1 MENSKD
7 LFVKAFLEA
16 EKLDNAQLK
25 KEEDIEWS
33 FSKRFEN
40 SMNKLIKKN
49 NRIGMSTR
57 LKIRKGLIAAIIAI
71 IVMFTGLMSV
81 SATRMPFIEFI
92 KKVFS
97 QYNQITLSDESTQL
111 VDTIETEYTL
121 TDLPLGYVLDTY
133 QKDEYSV
140 FSIWKN
146 NNNQEIVFSQQ
157 LLDTNFT
164 IDNEHKYREIE
175 INGNTAFYTEDE
187 NGAAIV
193 WSDGYYWFTIVVP
206 KDNINDIKNLQE
218 KICKKIE

>member
-1 MENSKD
+1 MENSKE

-16 EKLDNAQLK
+16 EKLDNTQLK

-33 FSKRFEN
+33 FSKKFES
-40 SMNKLIKKN
+40 SMKKLIKKN
-49 NRIGMSTR
+49 NRIRMSTR

-71 IVMFTGLMSV
+71 IVMFTGLMSI
-81 SATRMPFIEFI
+81 SATRTPFIEFI

-97 QYNQITLSDESTQL
+97 QYNQITLSDESTPP

-121 TDLPLGYVLDTY
+121 TDLPPGYVLDTY

-157 LLDTNFT
+157 LLDSNFT
-164 IDNEHKYREIE
+164 IDNEHNYREIE

>member
-1 MENSKD
+1 MENSKE

-16 EKLDNAQLK
+16 EKLDNVQLE
-25 KEEDIEWS
+25 KEKDIEWN

-49 NRIGMSTR
+49 NRIRMSTR

-81 SATRMPFIEFI
+81 SATRTPFIEFI
-92 KKVFS
+92 KKVFPK
-97 QYNQITLSDESTQL
+97 YNQITISDESTPP

-121 TDLPLGYVLDTY
+121 TDLPPGYVLDTY

-146 NNNQEIVFSQQ
+146 QSDKEIVLIQN
-157 LLDTNFT
+157 LLDSNFS
-164 IDNEHKYREIE
+164 IDTEHGYEE
-175 INGNTAFYTEDE
+175 LYLNNHEGYYYSSQLMWT
-187 NGAAIV
+187 
-193 WSDGYYWFTIVVP
+193 DGEYWFTLGMTGGDKTELIELS
-206 KDNINDIKNLQE
+206 K

>member
-1 MENSKD
+1 MENSKE

-16 EKLDNAQLK
+16 EKLDNTQLK
-25 KEEDIEWS
+25 KEKDIEWS
-33 FSKRFEN
+33 FSKKFES
-40 SMNKLIKKN
+40 SMKKLIKKN
-49 NRIGMSTR
+49 NRIRMSTR

-81 SATRMPFIEFI
+81 SATRTPFIEFI

-97 QYNQITLSDESTQL
+97 QYNQITLSDESTPP

-121 TDLPLGYVLDTY
+121 TDLPPGYVLDTY

-157 LLDTNFT
+157 LLDSNFT
-164 IDNEHKYREIE
+164 IDNEHNYREIE
-175 INGNTAFYTEDE
+175 INGNTAFYAEDE
-187 NGAAIV
+187 NGAALV

-218 KICKKIE
+218 KICKKN

>member
-1 MENSKD
+1 MGNSKES
-7 LFVKAFLEA
+7 FVKAFLEA
-16 EKLDNAQLK
+16 EKLDNLQLK
-25 KEEDIEWS
+25 KEEELKWD
-33 FSKRFEN
+33 FSKSFEN

-49 NRIGMSTR
+49 DRIRMSTR

-81 SATRMPFIEFI
+81 SATRTPFIEFI

-97 QYNQITLSDESTQL
+97 QYNQITLSDESTPL

-121 TDLPLGYVLDTY
+121 TDLPPGYVLDTY

-157 LLDTNFT
+157 LLDSNFT

-175 INGNTAFYTEDE
+175 INGNTAFYTEDK
-187 NGAAIV
+187 NGAALV